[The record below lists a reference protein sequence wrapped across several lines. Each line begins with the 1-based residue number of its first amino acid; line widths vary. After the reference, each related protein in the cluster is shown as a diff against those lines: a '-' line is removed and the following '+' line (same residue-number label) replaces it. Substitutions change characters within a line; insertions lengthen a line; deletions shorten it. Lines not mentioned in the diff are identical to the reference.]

1 MINNYTI
8 SKDNLEH
15 FISKVRELFDG
26 ENQFYLAHIIE
37 RKSKRSIDQNSRYWK
52 LLTELG
58 RKLGYSSD
66 EMHDL
71 MRFKFLRS
79 KIEIEGE
86 AMPLLKS
93 TTKLNVAEMAAYQ
106 QDIEIWG
113 HTLGFYFEES

>member
-1 MINNYTI
+1 VIHNFTLSAGNIEHLIKKIKALDKTKLWMVTI
-8 SKDNLEH
+8 FE
-15 FISKVRELFDG
+15 
-26 ENQFYLAHIIE
+26 QTP
-37 RKSKRSIDQNSRYWK
+37 KRSLDQNSRYWK

-113 HTLGFYFEES
+113 HSLGFYFDE